1 MAQSPAVKR
10 LTVAL
15 AEALR
20 ITRKAAT
27 AIVER
32 PDNADR
38 VRFSRCRCENLV
50 VVPKPDGMIV
60 LFERGEARTVFAGT
74 LSTLPGDLDRWSAL
88 PEADRA
94 EPTDLPVH

>member
-15 AEALR
+15 AETLR
-20 ITRKAAT
+20 VTRKAAT
-27 AIVER
+27 TIIER
-32 PDNADR
+32 SDNAER
-38 VRFSRCRCENLV
+38 VRFSRCRYENLV

-74 LSTLPGDLDRWSAL
+74 LSTIPGDLDRWTAL
-88 PEADRA
+88 PEADRT
-94 EPTDLPVH
+94 EPVDLPVH